1 MADPARSAPWSR
13 LALETYTLARAGEA
27 LAAVASGRV
36 VKALID
42 PRA

>member
-1 MADPARSAPWSR
+1 MADAARSAPWAR
-13 LALETYTLARAGEA
+13 LELDTYPLARAGEA
-27 LAAVASGRV
+27 LEAVASARV